1 MLMKPIDDYGR
12 YRVVLPF
19 DSAPT
24 PAIARFGSLATAGP
38 LNPQEAMRARK
49 ASAWLMALGVTREG
63 AQQLLAGEK
72 VLLAIDMKKVV
83 ELVRS
88 TQLQILDTNNVR
100 LIVSQVQR
108 TVGGY

>member
-1 MLMKPIDDYGR
+1 
-12 YRVVLPF
+12 
-19 DSAPT
+19 
-24 PAIARFGSLATAGP
+24 
-38 LNPQEAMRARK
+38 MRARK
-49 ASAWLMALGVTREG
+49 GLAWLMALGVTREG

-100 LIVSQVQR
+100 LIASQVQR